1 MKNLARR
8 IFLKSIITASAAL
21 SLPVVLGTPAAGAE
35 VVMKELTDRVR
46 VEIGGELFTE
56 YRFTGAPHVY
66 FYPLIGPGGA
76 RMTRDW
82 PMQDTPG
89 EDHDHPHHRSLW
101 FAHGLV
107 NGGDFWTEEA
117 THGTKAPK
125 LPVGKIEHVK
135 FIKVRGGEKEG
146 VIRAALRWV
155 AADGS
160 VPLTS
165 VQTFRVQAGAERVID
180 FAMTLTAGETDVVF
194 GDTKEGTMA
203 VRIAE
208 SMRLLG
214 ADNKPGAGRMV
225 NSAGDTDGKVWGRR
239 AAWVDYAGPVDG
251 KLVGIAVFEHPKN
264 PRHPTRWHARDYG
277 LFAANPFC
285 EHEMDKAQPAGAG
298 DFKLDAGQSA
308 TFQYRIVLHAG
319 DAAQAKIAERFA
331 EYAAAAK

>member
-1 MKNLARR
+1 MRLPIPLCTAILA
-8 IFLKSIITASAAL
+8 FT
-21 SLPVVLGTPAAGAE
+21 LPVFAAVE
-35 VVMKELTDRVR
+35 MKKSADKVR
-46 VEIGGELFTE
+46 VEIDGQLFTE
-56 YRFTGAPHVY
+56 YCFTGASHVY

-107 NGGDFWTEEA
+107 NGGDFWTEAA
-117 THGTKAPK
+117 TSGTKKPK
-125 LPVGKIEHVK
+125 FPVGKIEHEK
-135 FIKVRGGEKEG
+135 FLEVQGGEKEG
-146 VIRAALRWV
+146 VIRDQLRWV

-160 VPLTS
+160 VPVTS
-165 VQTFRVQAGAERVID
+165 IQTFRVQAGAERVID
-180 FAMTLTAGETDVVF
+180 FSMTLTAGDKDVLF

-203 VRIAE
+203 IRIAE

-214 ADNKPGAGRMV
+214 VDKKPGAGKIV
-225 NSAGDTDGKVWGRR
+225 NAPGDVDGEVWGKK
-239 AAWVDYAGPVDG
+239 AAWVDYAGPVG
-251 KLVGIAVFEHPKN
+251 GRTVGIAIFDSPKN

-285 EHEMDKAQPAGAG
+285 EREMDKTQPEGSG
-298 DFKLDAGQSA
+298 DFKLEAGQSV
-308 TFQYRIVLHAG
+308 TFSYRFILHTG
-319 DAAQAKIAERFA
+319 DATQAKIAERFA

>member
-1 MKNLARR
+1 MHTFFPLCSVLLA
-8 IFLKSIITASAAL
+8 LL
-21 SLPVVLGTPAAGAE
+21 LPARAE
-35 VVMKELTDRVR
+35 VVMKEQADRVR

-56 YRFTGAPHVY
+56 YRFTGAAHVY
-66 FYPLIGPGGA
+66 FWPLIGPGGA

-107 NGGDFWTEEA
+107 NGVDFWTEEA
-117 THGTKAPK
+117 SHKGKPSRLA
-125 LPVGKIEHVK
+125 LGKIEHVK
-135 FIKVRGGEKEG
+135 FLEVKGGEKEG
-146 VIRAALRWV
+146 VIRDELRWV
-155 AADGS
+155 APDGR

-165 VQTFRVQAGAERVID
+165 VQTFRVLDGAERTID
-180 FAMTLTAGETDVVF
+180 FTMTLTAGAKDVVF

-203 VRIAE
+203 LRIAE
-208 SMRLLG
+208 SMRLVG
-214 ADNKPGAGRMV
+214 AGQKPGAGKIV
-225 NSAGDTDGKVWGRR
+225 NAAGDADGKVWGRR

-285 EHEMDKAQPAGAG
+285 EHEMDKTQPAGAG
-298 DFKLDAGQSA
+298 DFKLAAGKSA
-308 TFQYRIVLHAG
+308 TFSYRIILHAG